1 MHVLYSVYLYLVLD
15 NKVGE
20 DLGNLPVDSGTKSS
34 SGKLRLRFRD
44 RDNGSIE
51 ELGLYGFV
59 EELMALRGKF
69 QEITTASIKT
79 LT

>member
-1 MHVLYSVYLYLVLD
+1 M
-15 NKVGE
+15 
-20 DLGNLPVDSGTKSS
+20 DSGTKSS

-59 EELMALRGKF
+59 EELMALRIKILGNYNSINQNSDLITF
-69 QEITTASIKT
+69 QKITFH
-79 LT
+79 